1 MAQDREASGHL
12 LMPAIVPLR
21 PRRWAGSGPAAVR
34 NERRPAPG
42 LSTGASCAQVTGGG
56 TGGGDPVCSVPTGYN
71 RPHQH
76 RPRVGGVVGG
86 R

>member
-56 TGGGDPVCSVPTGYN
+56 TGEETLCAACRLGTIGPTSTA
-71 RPHQH
+71 PA
-76 RPRVGGVVGG
+76 
-86 R
+86 